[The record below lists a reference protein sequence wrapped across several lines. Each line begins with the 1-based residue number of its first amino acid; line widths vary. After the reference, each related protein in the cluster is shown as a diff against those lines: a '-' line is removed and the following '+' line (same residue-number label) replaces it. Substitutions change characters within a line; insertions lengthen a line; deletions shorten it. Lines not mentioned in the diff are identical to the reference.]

1 MFLKVTGNL
10 LCGSGGGE
18 GAGKANDDH
27 VLSLGVLGDV
37 DGLRVREALEELGGG
52 ELVTGGDVEGSGGA
66 GVRHRGR
73 ESGGAAGQSGGKEEL
88 HGCGLGLYPTTSS
101 NFGSKVVWWL
111 ASSSSSK
118 SERCASDADRRST
131 DVLATAYPSQAALQP
146 REIYFRDCFGERTKI
161 TCVEGR
167 ELDLPVFGI

>member
-18 GAGKANDDH
+18 GARKANDDH

-37 DGLRVREALEELGGG
+37 DGLRVREVLEELGGG
-52 ELVTGGDVEGSGGA
+52 ELVTGGDVKGGRGA

-88 HGCGLGLYPTTSS
+88 HGCGLGLNPTTSS
-101 NFGSKVVWWL
+101 NFGSKVVVWWL
-111 ASSSSSK
+111 VGVVGVKQAK
-118 SERCASDADRRST
+118 KMRHDADRRAT
-131 DVLATAYPSQAALQP
+131 DVL
-146 REIYFRDCFGERTKI
+146 
-161 TCVEGR
+161 V
-167 ELDLPVFGI
+167 

>member
-18 GAGKANDDH
+18 GARKANDDH

-66 GVRHRGR
+66 GIRHRGR

-111 ASSSSSK
+111 ASGVWRQLTSK
-118 SERCASDADRRST
+118 
-131 DVLATAYPSQAALQP
+131 
-146 REIYFRDCFGERTKI
+146 TKI
-161 TCVEGR
+161 VTQTDGRLTYSRLHTQVKPHSSRGFLEIVWQGGR
-167 ELDLPVFGI
+167 EDKNNLC